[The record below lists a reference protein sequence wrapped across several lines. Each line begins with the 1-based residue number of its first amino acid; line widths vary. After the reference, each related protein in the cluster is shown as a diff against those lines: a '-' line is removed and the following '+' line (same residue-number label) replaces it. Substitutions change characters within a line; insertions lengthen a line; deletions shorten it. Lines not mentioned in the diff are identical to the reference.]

1 MPKRASNPV
10 KNSLPGLAPVI
21 EHSAIS
27 FFPNLP
33 YKRMKQQLSK
43 PIRPNTGIIEAPA
56 PKHLLQSMWEGAQDG
71 QDAQEPVPNPHAKLA
86 ASEKM

>member
-1 MPKRASNPV
+1 MSKRASDPV
-10 KNSLPGLAPVI
+10 KHSMPGLAPVI

-43 PIRPNTGIIEAPA
+43 PIRPNTRII
-56 PKHLLQSMWEGAQDG
+56 KLQHPNTCFRACGKGPTMDRS
-71 QDAQEPVPNPHAKLA
+71 QEPVPNPHSKLT